1 MLVEVAHHRAIGEI
15 GHKMVFEPAAQFF
28 CRPVGLIGERR
39 VINDRQNLC
48 LDLVMSENAGT
59 ACTGSVDQT
68 VDPARV
74 ETGYPKPKRSF
85 TGAAIANH
93 QFIGNPNHEQMHRIE
108 PTETLVIG
116 AAIHCQLQLFKGA
129 ILSIGELVWT
139 CDRSP
144 MTGARNSTSDHF
156 KFRQKILA
164 KGLNTDLT
172 VPETT
177 PSGRSTHTVAECH
190 PALVHAGPRKAA
202 HGSRQG

>member
-1 MLVEVAHHRAIGEI
+1 
-15 GHKMVFEPAAQFF
+15 MVFEPAAQFF

-39 VINDRQNLC
+39 VINDRRNLC

-68 VDPARV
+68 VDPALV
-74 ETGYPKPKRSF
+74 ETGYPKPNRSF

-93 QFIGNPNHEQMHRIE
+93 QFIGNANHEQMHRIE

-139 CDRSP
+139 RDRSP
-144 MTGARNSTSDHF
+144 MTGARNSTSEHF
-156 KFRQKILA
+156 EFRQKILA